1 MMIVLAGLSGLVV
14 GCLLTVCFFLVAKRG
29 EENAREAQ
37 WRENQAQLQEEY
49 EARLREQLQKQKAL
63 LLREQ
68 ERRLREQERR
78 FREQERRLRELCA
91 SLRAASP
98 TQEKTAAAIAQ
109 PPAPTR
115 GPEPQFEAVQS
126 LKLEFR
132 SAAPAPE
139 VNPFFPGEG
148 YLRDQDNRLI
158 PRQEYFQDLN
168 TGRGYAEQGI
178 FWVFDAIYQGK
189 CYSFAQLRT
198 GALADRFF
206 RLTAVVEPAVVEARS
221 GYNIFYLK
229 TKGKL
234 EITDP

>member
-1 MMIVLAGLSGLVV
+1 MMMIVLAGLSGLVM
-14 GCLLTVCFFLVAKRG
+14 GCLLTACFFLIAKHG
-29 EENAREAQ
+29 EEAAREKR

-49 EARLREQLQKQKAL
+49 AAQLKEQLRKQKAL

-68 ERRLREQERR
+68 ERK
-78 FREQERRLRELCA
+78 LRELRA
-91 SLRAASP
+91 SLQEASP
-98 TQEKTAAAIAQ
+98 AAEKTAAAFAQ
-109 PPAPTR
+109 MPALVQETKPR
-115 GPEPQFEAVQS
+115 FEAVQS
-126 LKLEFR
+126 FEAVQPLKLEFR

-139 VNPFFPGEG
+139 ANPFFPGEG
-148 YLRDQDNRLI
+148 YLRDRDNRLI
-158 PRQEYFQDLN
+158 PRQECFQTIN

-178 FWVFDAIYQGK
+178 LWAFDAVYRGK

-206 RLTAVVEPAVVEARS
+206 RLAAVVEPAVVEMQSR
-221 GYNIFYLK
+221 YNIFYLK